1 MSVLPKV
8 FIDGR
13 SGTTGLR
20 IYEWMAGRDDVELL
34 TITDDL
40 RRDPEARRARML
52 ESDVTILCL
61 PDDAAEEV
69 AGWAQDADTRLIDA
83 STAHR
88 VDQDWVYGLPELAPG
103 QREAIGKAKYVS
115 NPGCYPTGFL
125 LLVRPLIDA
134 GLLIE
139 DAPISVNA
147 LSGYSGGG
155 NSLIAKWEDPES
167 GLAQLPYE
175 APYSL
180 DSRHKHIPE
189 MMKHSGIGV
198 EPQFVPA
205 VGPFRCGMRVRVPLH
220 ASMFTPGATGE
231 TVWDALKERYDG
243 EEFVDVIYW
252 PGSGLVDERS
262 FDAEACNDSNRI
274 QLHVVPHPSGH
285 VLLIALLDNLG
296 KGACGA
302 AIQNLNL
309 MLGFDEGAGLPG

>member
-1 MSVLPKV
+1 MLPKV

-13 SGTTGLR
+13 TGTTGLR
-20 IYEWMAGRDDVELL
+20 IYEWMAGREDMELL
-34 TITDDL
+34 ALPLEL
-40 RRDPEARRARML
+40 RRSPEHRRDRIV
-52 ESDVTILCL
+52 ESDVSILCL

-69 AGWAQDADTRLIDA
+69 AGWVGEADTRLIDA

-88 VDQDWVYGLPELAPG
+88 VADGWVYGLPELAPD
-103 QREAIGKAKYVS
+103 QREAISQANYVS

-134 GLLIE
+134 GLLSR
-139 DAPISVNA
+139 DAPLSVNA

-155 NSLIAKWEDPES
+155 TSMIARWEDPDT
-167 GLAQLPYE
+167 GLCRLPYE

-180 DSRHKHIPE
+180 DQRHKHIPE
-189 MMKHSGIGV
+189 MMKYSEIDV

-205 VGPFRCGMRVRVPLH
+205 VGPFRCGMRVQVPLH
-220 ASMFTPGATGE
+220 CSMLTPGTTGQA
-231 TVWDALKERYDG
+231 VWESLSERYQD
-243 EEFVDVIYW
+243 EEYVEVASLSG
-252 PGSGLVDERS
+252 PGTVDERS
-262 FDAEACNDSNRI
+262 FDAQACNDSNRI
-274 QLHVVPHPSGH
+274 RLHVAAHASGH

-309 MLGFDEGAGLPG
+309 MLGFAEGAGLPA